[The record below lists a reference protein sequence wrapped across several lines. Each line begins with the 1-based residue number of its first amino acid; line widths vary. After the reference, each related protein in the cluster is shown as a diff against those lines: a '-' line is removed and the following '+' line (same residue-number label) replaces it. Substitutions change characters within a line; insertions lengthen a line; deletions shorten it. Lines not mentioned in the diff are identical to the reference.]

1 MKKIFFSACLL
12 SLFMA
17 HAHAQETYENTK
29 LIDNDLNGTARYVGM
44 GGAMEALGADISV
57 INSNPAGIGLFRRS
71 SGSVSFGLV
80 SQDGASSFKYGN
92 KTNASFDQAGFVY
105 SMRDGRRTFINFGFN
120 YHKSK
125 NFDYI
130 LNAASGLNG
139 ASQHKLSYMKAL
151 ANENNL
157 DKTSSGWRGKFSY
170 TSQLDNLYYNTL
182 MMTSSDGFFYND
194 ASRYEFGRAE
204 TGYIGEYDFNTSVN
218 VNDRVYLGITI
229 GIHDVHYTGHSLYNE
244 ALVNLNNQTVGDI
257 TVNDERRITGTG
269 YNASF
274 GIIFRPVDASP
285 FRIGLSVTTPTW
297 YDLKTSNYTY
307 LINNTKADGGGKL
320 QGDYPNYTTGESYEF
335 KLFTPWKFGVSLG
348 HTVGNYLALG
358 ASYEYADY
366 SRLDTRVNDGYDV
379 DYWGDVYEHSSS
391 DEPMNRHTRET
402 LKAVSTLKIGAE
414 AKMMPNLAVRAG
426 YNYVSPM
433 FKKEG
438 YKDGNIDSYGSNY
451 SSATDY
457 TNWEAT
463 NRYTVGVG
471 YTLGKM
477 SFDLAYQYAQTN
489 GKFHPFADSYLDY
502 TYPGQDSNG
511 NDVTMT
517 ESLDNYANAVKVSNK
532 RNQLLLTLTYRF

>member
-105 SMRDGRRTFINFGFN
+105 SLRDGRRTFINFGFN

-244 ALVNLNNQTVGDI
+244 ALVNLNNQTAGDI

-307 LINNTKADGGGKL
+307 LINNTKEDGGGKL

>member
-105 SMRDGRRTFINFGFN
+105 SLRDGRRTFINFGFN

-157 DKTSSGWRGKFSY
+157 DKTSSGWRGKFAY

-414 AKMMPNLAVRAG
+414 AKVMPNLAVRAG

-502 TYPGQDSNG
+502 TYHGQDSNG

>member
-1 MKKIFFSACLL
+1 MKKIFLSACLL

-105 SMRDGRRTFINFGFN
+105 SLRDGRRTFINFGFN

-157 DKTSSGWRGKFSY
+157 DKTSSGWRGKFAY

-194 ASRYEFGRAE
+194 ASGYEFGRAE

-244 ALVNLNNQTVGDI
+244 ALVNLNNQTAGDI

-274 GIIFRPVDASP
+274 GIILRPVDASP
-285 FRIGLSVTTPTW
+285 FRIGLSVSTPTW

-358 ASYEYADY
+358 ASYEYADF

-414 AKMMPNLAVRAG
+414 AKVMPNLAVRAG

-463 NRYTVGVG
+463 NRYTVGIG

>member
-105 SMRDGRRTFINFGFN
+105 SLRDGRRTFINFGFN

-157 DKTSSGWRGKFSY
+157 DKTSSGWRGKFAY

-348 HTVGNYLALG
+348 YTVGNNLALG

-414 AKMMPNLAVRAG
+414 AKVMPNLAVRAG

>member
-1 MKKIFFSACLL
+1 MKKIFLSACLL

-105 SMRDGRRTFINFGFN
+105 SLRDGRRTFINFGFN

-157 DKTSSGWRGKFSY
+157 DKTSSGWRGKFAY

-204 TGYIGEYDFNTSVN
+204 TGYIGEYNFNTSAN

-244 ALVNLNNQTVGDI
+244 ALVNLNNQTAGDI

-285 FRIGLSVTTPTW
+285 FRIGLSVTTPTL

-414 AKMMPNLAVRAG
+414 AKVMPNLAVRAG

>member
-12 SLFMA
+12 SLFMVY
-17 HAHAQETYENTK
+17 AHAQETYENTK

-157 DKTSSGWRGKFSY
+157 DKTSSGWRGKFAY

-414 AKMMPNLAVRAG
+414 AKVMPNFAVRAG

>member
-204 TGYIGEYDFNTSVN
+204 TGYIGEYNFNTSVN

-414 AKMMPNLAVRAG
+414 AKVMPNLAVRAG

-489 GKFHPFADSYLDY
+489 GKFLPFADSYLDY

-517 ESLDNYANAVKVSNK
+517 ESPDNYANAVKVSNK

>member
-17 HAHAQETYENTK
+17 HTHAQETYENTK

-105 SMRDGRRTFINFGFN
+105 SLRDGRRTFINFGFN

-229 GIHDVHYTGHSLYNE
+229 GIHDVHYTGHSLYSE
-244 ALVNLNNQTVGDI
+244 ALVNLNNQTAGDI

-414 AKMMPNLAVRAG
+414 AKVMPNLAVRAG

>member
-157 DKTSSGWRGKFSY
+157 DKTSSGWRGKFAY

-204 TGYIGEYDFNTSVN
+204 TGYIGEYNFNTSAN
-218 VNDRVYLGITI
+218 VNDRVYLGVTI

-244 ALVNLNNQTVGDI
+244 ALVNLNNQTAGDI

-285 FRIGLSVTTPTW
+285 FRIGLSVTTPTL

-320 QGDYPNYTTGESYEF
+320 QGDYPNYITGESYEF

-414 AKMMPNLAVRAG
+414 AKVMPNLAVRAG

-457 TNWEAT
+457 TNWETT

-502 TYPGQDSNG
+502 TYTGQDSNG